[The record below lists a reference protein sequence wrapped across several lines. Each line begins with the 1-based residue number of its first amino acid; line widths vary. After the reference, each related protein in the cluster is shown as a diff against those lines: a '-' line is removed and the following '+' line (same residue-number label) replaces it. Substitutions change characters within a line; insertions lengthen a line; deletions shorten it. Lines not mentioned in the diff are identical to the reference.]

1 MNDLFT
7 LFRLQAVQTTE
18 ELKDVHTH
26 FLLYYSHEVPEMQKA
41 WRAKQREAAREARK
55 NKHKHR
61 VNAEG
66 EEEEDREQPGQD
78 EEIEPED
85 VEDEPPENET
95 VKQAVRS
102 GPYSMCRKA
111 GLGKSTEPS
120 KLNMYT
126 FIKDDQKNLVSK
138 LQTCWVGFSSLQKQ
152 RFFRGV
158 PN

>member
-1 MNDLFT
+1 MYDLFT
-7 LFRLQAVQTTE
+7 LFRLQVVQTTE

-41 WRAKQREAAREARK
+41 WRAKQREVAREARK
-55 NKHKHR
+55 NKHKRR

-66 EEEEDREQPGQD
+66 EEGEDGEQPEGRDAQD
-78 EEIEPED
+78 EENEPEE

-111 GLGKSTEPS
+111 GLGESIEPS

-126 FIKDDQKNLVSK
+126 CIKDGAGKLSQKSD
-138 LQTCWVGFSSLQKQ
+138 
-152 RFFRGV
+152 
-158 PN
+158 